1 VNVSAATVH
10 ARTGLPDGT
19 SPYELIIRVNII
31 HNSLI
36 YTYSSQPATVN
47 HFFPHFVFPQDT
59 LPAAGFKTYFVRTV
73 SDRSNAQDGAKVTT
87 ISPTKNIPRNIQ
99 QDVVLENDVM

>member
-1 VNVSAATVH
+1 MAQVCVFLVANPICINLSLVGRQTCAIFICLQVVNVSAATVH

-36 YTYSSQPATVN
+36 YTYSSQPATVI
-47 HFFPHFVFPQDT
+47 
-59 LPAAGFKTYFVRTV
+59 L
-73 SDRSNAQDGAKVTT
+73 
-87 ISPTKNIPRNIQ
+87 
-99 QDVVLENDVM
+99 L